1 MFQSC
6 LDKQTVIK
14 QLFASCKSK
23 EETYQKI
30 IEIGQA
36 SPPLPA
42 EYKIPENE
50 VPGCQSIM
58 HMHAYERDGK
68 IYFEAESEALISCG
82 LAALLTRVYSGED
95 AETIIKCP
103 PDYLEDIGVS
113 SSLSPNRANGLYSI
127 HLKMKQIALQSLIKH
142 SQ

>member
-6 LDKQTVIK
+6 LDKQNAIK

-36 SPPLPA
+36 SPPLLA
-42 EYKIPENE
+42 QYKIPENE

-58 HMHAYERDGK
+58 HMHASERDGK

-103 PDYLEDIGVS
+103 PDYLEEIGVS